1 MSVKHVSASKTPGLQ
16 AANPRRI
23 VNIAAARPA
32 QKSTVVPGES
42 KAPTEGELAIA
53 QALQT
58 EPKAAAAGAPPHVET
73 PSEAANAAAEL
84 LNAVEPAPAPPPARA
99 SAAVDYYAIISRT
112 IEGLALNNV
121 ETRIDVY
128 EHARAV
134 VQQRLKDAGPAMSSH
149 MVAVEQTA
157 FDRAIKKIEAEQLE
171 HQFARAAAGAKAV
184 REHAVPVAAT
194 AEVAAPA
201 SKEAVPPG
209 ETETQDRAPTIVI
222 AKRPKPAPPI
232 RQMHGGTLRLFAV
245 IGLVIAGFFGYWLTT
260 GKPNL
265 VGLRN
270 ITHIVTKAP
279 QASGA
284 HEENTNAA
292 FSPVGTEPAEQ
303 QTPGAA
309 ATAALSVPA
318 ASTATA
324 QTSPAAA
331 LSDEDV
337 TSPSAYNIQLATFLS
352 LCRPARTAYGD
363 DPCGNLQ
370 PRPFGGP
377 GVTPRKAPEWVAMYA
392 SLSETIPARR
402 VKKPVFTAPA
412 LPAQAS
418 AGASANDAAP
428 VRTANATARER
439 YTRGIDLA
447 KNDNLEGAVS
457 DFSEAIRL
465 DPKFTDAYVQRG
477 QAMFKNGNAERAIAD
492 FSQALQIDPRNAP
505 AFKARG
511 MAMLYKGDD
520 DGAIV
525 DLTKAIQ
532 YAEIDPSI
540 IPSIE
545 VFYARRSRASL
556 YDRKQLYD
564 RELIDLTAMID
575 GYWRDPSLAAA
586 LKNTYREQGAAALV
600 ATIYRLRSGVHQK
613 RANLDAAIGDLS
625 FALQLDPSRTL
636 QFLIERGRLLE
647 TAGRREQ
654 ATTDYQQ
661 ALELS
666 PNNTDVRNSLA
677 RLKGR
682 N

>member
-16 AANPRRI
+16 AANPRRS

-32 QKSTVVPGES
+32 QKSTVLPGEA
-42 KAPTEGELAIA
+42 KAFTESELAVA
-53 QALQT
+53 QALQSMV
-58 EPKAAAAGAPPHVET
+58 PPAADQTKGRLAVPRVEPPHAPEVSNQAVAT
-73 PSEAANAAAEL
+73 P
-84 LNAVEPAPAPPPARA
+84 VAPLAGVG
-99 SAAVDYYAIISRT
+99 AAVDYYAIISKT
-112 IEGLALNNV
+112 VSGLALNNV
-121 ETRIDVY
+121 ETRSEVY
-128 EHARAV
+128 DRARAV
-134 VQQRLKDAGPAMSSH
+134 VEQRLKDASPAMSSH
-149 MVAVEQTA
+149 MVAVERIA

-171 HQFARAAAGAKAV
+171 RQFARAVAGARGV
-184 REHAVPVAAT
+184 REQ
-194 AEVAAPA
+194 AAPA
-201 SKEAVPPG
+201 TAAPAAISMEQG
-209 ETETQDRAPTIVI
+209 TEEVAQPDLAPAILI
-222 AKRPKPAPPI
+222 AKRPRPAPPI
-232 RQMHGGTLRLFAV
+232 RQMHDGTLRLFAV
-245 IGLVIAGFFGYWLTT
+245 IGLVVAGLVGYWLTS

-265 VGLRN
+265 VGLRDLA
-270 ITHIVTKAP
+270 HIVTKTP
-279 QASGA
+279 QTPATQQD
-284 HEENTNAA
+284 NTNTALA
-292 FSPVGTEPAEQ
+292 PIGIAPVEQ
-303 QTPGAA
+303 QTASAEAA
-309 ATAALSVPA
+309 ATPPTPEALTAAEPA
-318 ASTATA
+318 
-324 QTSPAAA
+324 SPATA

-337 TSPSAYNIQLATFLS
+337 TSPNSYNVQLATFLS

-363 DPCGNLQ
+363 DACGNLQ

-377 GVTPRKAPEWVAMYA
+377 GVTPRKAPEWIAMYA

-402 VKKPVFTAPA
+402 VQKPVFTTPAP
-412 LPAQAS
+412 PAQAS
-418 AGASANDAAP
+418 ASALASDVPAGAAP
-428 VRTANATARER
+428 IRTANATARER

-447 KNDNLEGAVS
+447 KNDNLDGAVG

-532 YAEIDPSI
+532 YAEIDSSS

-545 VFYARRSRASL
+545 VFYARRSRAAL

-564 RELIDLTAMID
+564 RELIDLSAMID

-613 RANLDAAIGDLS
+613 RSNLDAAIGDLS

-647 TAGRREQ
+647 AAGRRQQ
-654 ATTDYQQ
+654 AIADYQQ

-682 N
+682 T